1 MTTSAAAKEV
11 RAADGHVG
19 RDYLEV
25 MLTDGRTIRVP
36 VGWFPRL
43 SNASRTQR
51 RNWRLIG
58 RGIGIRWD
66 AIDEDISVEDL
77 LRT

>member
-1 MTTSAAAKEV
+1 MTTSAAARQV
-11 RAADGHVG
+11 RAADARVG

-25 MLTDGRTIRVP
+25 VLTDGRTIRAP
-36 VGWFPRL
+36 IGWFPRL
-43 SNASRTQR
+43 AAASQAQR

-66 AIDEDISVEDL
+66 AVDEDISVEQL

>member
-1 MTTSAAAKEV
+1 MTTSAAAREV
-11 RAADGHVG
+11 RAADVHVG

-36 VGWFPRL
+36 IGWFPRL
-43 SNASRTQR
+43 ADASQAQR
-51 RNWRLIG
+51 RNWRLTG

-66 AIDEDISVEDL
+66 AVDEDVSVEQL